1 LRLRFKK
8 LRPVQIFGIYKEKE
22 MPDFRKLIIALAVVA
37 LFAGL
42 ASAQVG
48 GSPGSGTVAGTTF
61 TCGVTNGSVTP
72 TLRAEGF
79 TEETGDIVI
88 ICSGGQQGAAGSIIP
103 TANITLFFNTTVTSR
118 LLPSATGVLT
128 GSASASEALLL
139 VDEPGSGLAGYGP
152 AQAQTFCGNPSVGA
166 GPGGCVE
173 YIGTT
178 GAVLGAPVAQQI
190 VSGIAGPSTTPGPNV
205 FQGVTSGNQ
214 VTFNGIPVL
223 PPTSTGDTRVFRIT
237 NVRVNANGVTAGGA
251 TPGSVTASISINS
264 ATSIAITNSTLTVG
278 FVQQGLSATGTLL
291 RSNGNTGSASSSG
304 TSYAQCSSASV
315 TSTSSATAAVG
326 VLQFQENFATAFKVR
341 QSATAQNIPG
351 FIYNSE
357 SNFIAPYVNSANT
370 SLGTTGIAGLAD
382 YGTRLKATFNNVPSG
397 VSLYVSTHDVVNDF
411 NGGFS
416 TSTGYAAYQAA
427 LVVSE
432 SASDGGINAAPAFS
446 PQTSTFAVAQNS
458 GAVLVPYAPVA
469 INASTGTGLAVW
481 EVINTNAN
489 QIDTIGF
496 GLYVNYSANAAA
508 NSPAPGTITVTL
520 SYAPTP
526 SGGAFTSTTGA
537 ASSATLPV
545 PRFSDSLDITKNVAV
560 FNLCTTPLLYPYVI
574 NVNGFDTGLAIA
586 NTTTDPF
593 GTSAQ
598 AGTCALY
605 FYGSSAPTVNPFI
618 TPTVATGTVY
628 ANLAS
633 TLAPGFSGY
642 MIANCNFQFA
652 HGFAFVSDVGAR
664 NLAMGYLALIFT
676 STSRSATE
684 ALNN

>member
-1 LRLRFKK
+1 
-8 LRPVQIFGIYKEKE
+8 

-48 GSPGSGTVAGTTF
+48 GTPNSGTNAGQTF

-79 TEETGDIVI
+79 TEESGDIVI
-88 ICSGGQQGAAGSIIP
+88 ICSGGQAGAVGSIIP
-103 TANITLFFNTTVTSR
+103 TANITLFYNTTVTSR
-118 LLPSATGVLT
+118 LLPSATGAT
-128 GSASASEALLL
+128 GGNSSASEALLL
-139 VDEPGSGLAGYGP
+139 VDEPGSTLTGYGP
-152 AQAQTFCGNPSVGA
+152 SQAQIFCGSPSVGA

-173 YIGTT
+173 WIGQSGATT
-178 GAVLGAPVAQQI
+178 GAP
-190 VSGIAGPSTTPGPNV
+190 VSGSATSTTPGANV
-205 FQGVTSGNQ
+205 FQGVTTGNQ
-214 VTFNGIPVL
+214 VTFFGIPVL
-223 PPTSTGDTRVFRIT
+223 PPTSSGDTRVFRIT

-278 FVQQGLSATGTLL
+278 FVQQGLSTSGTLL

-326 VLQFQENFATAFKVR
+326 VLQFQENFATAFKIRGGGANGV
-341 QSATAQNIPG
+341 AAAQNVPG

-357 SNFIAPYVNSANT
+357 SGFVLPSVNSANS
-370 SLGTTGIAGLAD
+370 SLGTTGVAGLAD
-382 YGTRLKATFNNVPSG
+382 YGTRLKATFTNVPSG

-411 NGGFS
+411 NGGFAPTYS
-416 TSTGYAAYQAA
+416 VYQAA

-432 SASDGGINAAPAFS
+432 SASNGGQGASPALS
-446 PQTSTFAVAQNS
+446 AQTATWGVNQTSAVA
-458 GAVLVPYAPVA
+458 VPYAPVA

-481 EVINTNAN
+481 EVINTNPN
-489 QIDTIGF
+489 QIDTIDF
-496 GLYVNYSANAAA
+496 GLYINYTANAAA
-508 NSPAPGTITVTL
+508 NSPAPGTISVTL

-537 ASSATLPV
+537 ASSSTLPI

-560 FNLCTTPLLYPYVI
+560 FNLCTTPLLFPYVI

-605 FYGSSAPTVNPFI
+605 FYGSTAPTVNPFI
-618 TPTVATGTVY
+618 TPSVPTGTVY

-633 TLAPGFSGY
+633 TIAPGFSGY

-664 NLAMGYLALIFT
+664 NLAMGYLALVFT
-676 STSRSATE
+676 STGRSATE

>member
-1 LRLRFKK
+1 
-8 LRPVQIFGIYKEKE
+8 

-48 GSPGSGTVAGTTF
+48 GNPNGGTNAGTTF

-72 TLRAEGF
+72 TLRAEGY
-79 TEETGDIVI
+79 TEEAGDIVI
-88 ICSGGQQGAAGSIIP
+88 ICSGGQAGAVGTIIP

-118 LLPSATGVLT
+118 LLPSATVTGNQT
-128 GSASASEALLL
+128 GSANASEALLL
-139 VDEPGSGLAGYGP
+139 IDEPGSGLVGYGP
-152 AQAQTFCGNPSVGA
+152 AQAQSFCGNPGVGA

-173 YIGTT
+173 WIGTS
-178 GAVLGAPVAQQI
+178 GAVIGAPVAQQV
-190 VSGIAGPSTTPGPNV
+190 VSNVAGPSTTPGANV
-205 FQGVTSGNQ
+205 FQGITSGNQ

-223 PPTSTGDTRVFRIT
+223 PPTSSGDTRVFRIT
-237 NVRVNANGVTAGGA
+237 NVRVNANGITAGGA

-278 FVQQGLSATGTLL
+278 FVQQGLSSTGTLL

-315 TSTSSATAAVG
+315 TSTSATAAVG
-326 VLQFQENFATAFKVR
+326 VLQFQENFATAFKIRGGGQNGV
-341 QSATAQNIPG
+341 AVAQNVPG

-357 SNFIAPYVNSANT
+357 SNFIAPYVSSANG
-370 SLGTTGIAGLAD
+370 SLGTTGVAGLAD
-382 YGTRLKATFNNVPSG
+382 YATRLKATFTNVPSG

-416 TSTGYAAYQAA
+416 ASTGYSVYQAA

-432 SASDGGINAAPAFS
+432 SASDGGVGAGPALSAQTNTFGAF
-446 PQTSTFAVAQNS
+446 QTSAVP
-458 GAVLVPYAPVA
+458 VPYSPVA
-469 INASTGTGLAVW
+469 INATTGSGLAVW
-481 EVINTNAN
+481 EIINTNAN
-489 QIDTIGF
+489 QIDTVDF
-496 GLYVNYSANAAA
+496 GLYINYTANAAA
-508 NSPAPGTITVTL
+508 NTPAPGTISVTL

-537 ASSATLPV
+537 ASSSTLPI
-545 PRFSDSLDITKNVAV
+545 PRFSDSLDITKNIA
-560 FNLCTTPLLYPYVI
+560 NIALCTTPLLYPYVI

-593 GTSAQ
+593 GTAAQ
-598 AGTCALY
+598 AGTCNLY
-605 FYGSSAPTVNPFI
+605 FYGSSAPTVNPFT
-618 TPTVATGTVY
+618 TPVVATGTVY

-633 TLAPGFSGY
+633 TLAPGFAGY

>member
-1 LRLRFKK
+1 MRLRFKK
-8 LRPVQIFGIYKEKE
+8 LRPVQIFALYKEKE

-37 LFAGL
+37 LFAGF

-48 GSPGSGTVAGTTF
+48 GSPTGGTSAGQAF

-72 TLRAEGF
+72 TLRSEGF
-79 TEETGDIVI
+79 TEVTGDIVI
-88 ICSGGQQGAAGSIIP
+88 ICSGGSPATPGSIIP

-118 LLPSATGVLT
+118 LLPSATGVNT
-128 GSASASEALLL
+128 GSATASEALLL
-139 VDEPGSGLAGYGP
+139 VDEPGSALVGYGP
-152 AQAQTFCGNPSVGA
+152 AQSQIFCGNPGVGA

-173 YIGTT
+173 WVGQSGATT
-178 GAVLGAPVAQQI
+178 GAP
-190 VSGIAGPSTTPGPNV
+190 VSGSAASTTPGANV

-214 VTFNGIPVL
+214 VTFFGVPVL
-223 PPTSTGDTRVFRIT
+223 PPTSVGDTRVFRIT
-237 NVRVNANGVTAGGA
+237 NIRVNANGVTAGGA
-251 TPGSVTASISINS
+251 TPGSVTASLSINS
-264 ATSIAITNSTLTVG
+264 STSLAITNSTLTVG
-278 FVQQGLSATGTLL
+278 FVQQGLSSANTLL
-291 RSNGNTGSASSSG
+291 RSNGNTGSASSGG
-304 TSYAQCSSASV
+304 TSFAQCSSAS
-315 TSTSSATAAVG
+315 TSPVG
-326 VLQFQENFATAFKVR
+326 LIQFAENFATAFKVR
-341 QSATAQNIPG
+341 QSAAAQNIPG
-351 FIYNSE
+351 TIYNSE

-382 YGTRLKATFNNVPSG
+382 YATRLKATFNNVPSG
-397 VSLYVSTHDVVNDF
+397 VSLFVSTHDVVNDF

-416 TSTGYAAYQAA
+416 TTTGYSVYQAA

-432 SASDGGINAAPAFS
+432 SASDGGIGAGPALS
-446 PQTSTFAVAQNS
+446 AQTNTYATAQNTTS
-458 GAVLVPYAPVA
+458 VLVPYAPVA
-469 INASTGTGLAVW
+469 INAATGTGLAVW
-481 EVINTNAN
+481 EVINTNPN
-489 QIDTIGF
+489 QLDTIDF
-496 GLYVNYSANAAA
+496 GLYISYSANAAA
-508 NSPAPGTITVTL
+508 NSPAPGTISVTL

-537 ASSATLPV
+537 AASSTLPV

-560 FNLCTTPLLYPYVI
+560 INLCTTPLLYPYVI

-593 GTSAQ
+593 GTAAQ

-618 TPTVATGTVY
+618 TTTVATGTVY

-633 TLAPGFSGY
+633 TLAPGFAGY
-642 MIANCNFQFA
+642 MIASCNFQFA

-664 NLAMGYLALIFT
+664 NLAMGYLALVLT